1 MKKLI
6 LLIMIML
13 CISCSSRKVYATE
26 KATIY
31 NKNDFY
37 ISYNKNNDYYICEF
51 KNEDKIYYIKSDDV
65 DIKVLPYEKFSEY
78 ELYVN
83 NKNVAYKLIIYIG
96 VDD

>member
-37 ISYNKNNDYYICEF
+37 ISYDIENDIYKCDF
-51 KNEDKIYYIKSDDV
+51 KNEDKIYYIKGKNV
-65 DIKVLPYEKFSEY
+65 EIKVLPYTKFSEY
-78 ELYVN
+78 ELYVEDE
-83 NKNVAYKLIIYIG
+83 KAYKLIIYIG

>member
-37 ISYNKNNDYYICEF
+37 ISYDIENDVERFRNAFPVLRDRINNGME
-51 KNEDKIYYIKSDDV
+51 
-65 DIKVLPYEKFSEY
+65 
-78 ELYVN
+78 
-83 NKNVAYKLIIYIG
+83 
-96 VDD
+96 

>member
-6 LLIMIML
+6 LLIMFML
-13 CISCSSRKVYATE
+13 CISCSSKKVDANE
-26 KATIY
+26 KAKIY
-31 NKNDFY
+31 DNNDFY
-37 ISYNKNNDYYICEF
+37 ISYDIENDIYKCEF

-78 ELYVN
+78 KLYVIDG
-83 NKNVAYKLIIYIG
+83 VAYKLIIYIG

>member
-13 CISCSSRKVYATE
+13 CISCSNQKVYATE
-26 KATIY
+26 NATIY

-37 ISYNKNNDYYICEF
+37 ISYDIENDIYKCDF
-51 KNEDKIYYIKSDDV
+51 KNEDKIYYIKSKNV
-65 DIKVLPYEKFSEY
+65 EIKVLPYTKFSEY
-78 ELYVN
+78 ELYVEDE
-83 NKNVAYKLIIYIG
+83 KAYKLIIYIG

>member
-6 LLIMIML
+6 LLIMLML
-13 CISCSSRKVYATE
+13 CISCSSKKVYATE

-31 NKNDFY
+31 DKNDFY
-37 ISYNKNNDYYICEF
+37 ISYDIENDVYKCDF

-78 ELYVN
+78 KLYVIDG
-83 NKNVAYKLIIYIG
+83 VAYKLIIYIG

>member
-37 ISYNKNNDYYICEF
+37 ISYDIENDIYKCDF

-78 ELYVN
+78 ELYVEN
-83 NKNVAYKLIIYIG
+83 GKAYKLIIYIG

>member
-26 KATIY
+26 KAKIY
-31 NKNDFY
+31 DNNDFY
-37 ISYNKNNDYYICEF
+37 ISYDIENDIYKCDF

-65 DIKVLPYEKFSEY
+65 DIKVLPYTKFSEY
-78 ELYVN
+78 KLYVIDG
-83 NKNVAYKLIIYIG
+83 VAYKLIIYIG